1 MPSARR
7 PRVPQTGGT
16 VNKPPEEMNATINRT
31 MKKAVSV
38 HDFTNQSRKESLQDD
53 LVNKHVDRSK
63 AFAKVTR
70 PSELRNRIA
79 ATWEQ
84 SVLPHTDTWQTTQN
98 ELAIAGLEPSADGD
112 LIDQNRQRKE
122 DLKARHDAY
131 VFDKARAKLEMLAI
145 NKYGSVQKMFEEF
158 DDDGSGTIS
167 LDEFSAA
174 LVKRHLEPLF
184 PREQQRVIFERIDDD
199 HSEQIDIDEFLGCF
213 KKEQS
218 ENANHAA
225 DAAAKADDFMTRA
238 THHETTAKKKLPP
251 EVQAIKDKL
260 IEKIFNKRRGNKL
273 LDSQHHNTEY
283 LLTTFQQ
290 FDADF
295 SGKLSHNEIVRAVG
309 PRGLNLGLKE
319 EEIIKLVR
327 CMDENRDG
335 EVSYKE
341 FIKFLEVHDI
351 DPDYNPFFDSRHRE
365 LAKLSK
371 LSQAPWRWTHTTEQA
386 LEAFHELNNKRATD
400 NETKVFNDTLDRE
413 RMKALEAN
421 QRADMLK
428 PLVTSRSL
436 SALKLTM
443 QETEKPAPTCAD
455 DIFDDMAATNAQQL
469 AAICPRFVPAP
480 PTDWSRTGYGGNGT
494 HPRSGLYANPVER
507 FSTTA
512 GEYYPELVYKPNQPV
527 TRDSIS
533 DSSLGA
539 MKERVRLGARK
550 RRLHANMTTIMRNVK
565 LQEQMQFMNE
575 EQILKEKAHQMVTY
589 FKNTYD
595 KDLEAERKMPPNV
608 MQRKAHLPS
617 FSKMWGGAKD
627 SMFHQT
633 HLKDQKVD
641 FRTVSHDVGK
651 EVANIVAKERAVQK
665 VARKEK
671 RQQIFADLK
680 AKGQTAASR

>member
-1 MPSARR
+1 MADDAERAR
-7 PRVPQTGGT
+7 
-16 VNKPPEEMNATINRT
+16 
-31 MKKAVSV
+31 
-38 HDFTNQSRKESLQDD
+38 
-53 LVNKHVDRSK
+53 DRG
-63 AFAKVTR
+63 ARAER
-70 PSELRNRIA
+70 
-79 ATWEQ
+79 
-84 SVLPHTDTWQTTQN
+84 
-98 ELAIAGLEPSADGD
+98 DGD
-112 LIDQNRQRKE
+112 LIDQNRKRKA

-351 DPDYNPFFDSRHRE
+351 DPDYNPPTRATASSR
-365 LAKLSK
+365 SPK
-371 LSQAPWRWTHTTEQA
+371 LSQARGAGRTRPSR
-386 LEAFHELNNKRATD
+386 RS
-400 NETKVFNDTLDRE
+400 R
-413 RMKALEAN
+413 RS
-421 QRADMLK
+421 
-428 PLVTSRSL
+428 TS
-436 SALKLTM
+436 
-443 QETEKPAPTCAD
+443 
-455 DIFDDMAATNAQQL
+455 
-469 AAICPRFVPAP
+469 
-480 PTDWSRTGYGGNGT
+480 
-494 HPRSGLYANPVER
+494 
-507 FSTTA
+507 STTSA
-512 GEYYPELVYKPNQPV
+512 RPT
-527 TRDSIS
+527 TR
-533 DSSLGA
+533 
-539 MKERVRLGARK
+539 
-550 RRLHANMTTIMRNVK
+550 RRCSTTR
-565 LQEQMQFMNE
+565 
-575 EQILKEKAHQMVTY
+575 
-589 FKNTYD
+589 
-595 KDLEAERKMPPNV
+595 
-608 MQRKAHLPS
+608 S
-617 FSKMWGGAKD
+617 
-627 SMFHQT
+627 
-633 HLKDQKVD
+633 
-641 FRTVSHDVGK
+641 
-651 EVANIVAKERAVQK
+651 
-665 VARKEK
+665 
-671 RQQIFADLK
+671 
-680 AKGQTAASR
+680 TASA